1 MLGNRKKAAT
11 EQSRG
16 ESASA
21 QGWSTN
27 NKNKKGLCG
36 CVGVGGGHPMAGTV
50 LWEC

>member
-27 NKNKKGLCG
+27 NNKKEV

>member
-11 EQSRG
+11 EESRG

-27 NKNKKGLCG
+27 KKKLKKSLR
-36 CVGVGGGHPMAGTV
+36 GGGGGRGPSMAGTV

>member
-11 EQSRG
+11 EESRG

-27 NKNKKGLCG
+27 EQIKKGLCG
-36 CVGVGGGHPMAGTV
+36 GGRGHSMAGTV